1 MSVQCDSSAIQTMT
15 SGISSLGSREVEAR
29 PVRSSGQVHFR
40 RLQARPDV
48 RSRVRL
54 RSALALVS
62 QHIHSHG
69 TGPPLYFRVTCPYS
83 LSHAALLVCCEV
95 NKPGILSR
103 GAQSTHFPR
112 LLPQS
117 LPRWSS
123 SSCFVTAAVFL
134 VSMRES

>member
-1 MSVQCDSSAIQTMT
+1 MSPSIQ
-15 SGISSLGSREVEAR
+15 
-29 PVRSSGQVHFR
+29 
-40 RLQARPDV
+40 
-48 RSRVRL
+48 
-54 RSALALVS
+54 ALAGQMSGLVATICSGSLVS

-69 TGPPLYFRVTCPYS
+69 TGPLLYFRVTCPYS
-83 LSHAALLVCCEV
+83 LSSAALLVCCEV
-95 NKPGILSR
+95 NKLGLLSR

-112 LLPQS
+112 LLPRS